1 MVEACI
7 MKLNRILCGVDF
19 SETSIRAFE
28 TAVDFARTFNAELHV
43 VHVIEADLAD
53 LSLEAKAVR
62 AMDMLLAPAQQ
73 TLPDFRLTSEITMG
87 RGAVEIL
94 NRARERHCDLI
105 VLGSRGIT
113 LLEETVFGRTS
124 EHVVK
129 EAPCSVLI
137 VRA

>member
-1 MVEACI
+1 

-19 SETSIRAFE
+19 SETSVRAFE
-28 TAVDFARTFNAELHV
+28 TAVNLARAFDAELHV
-43 VHVIEADLAD
+43 VHVIEADLAG
-53 LSLEAKAVR
+53 LSVEAKAVS
-62 AMDMLLAPAQQ
+62 AMDVLLAPALEA
-73 TLPDFRLTSEITMG
+73 LPSFRLTSEVTTG

-94 NRARERHCDLI
+94 NRTRERHSDLI
-105 VLGSRGIT
+105 VLGSKGIT

-124 EHVVK
+124 ERVVK